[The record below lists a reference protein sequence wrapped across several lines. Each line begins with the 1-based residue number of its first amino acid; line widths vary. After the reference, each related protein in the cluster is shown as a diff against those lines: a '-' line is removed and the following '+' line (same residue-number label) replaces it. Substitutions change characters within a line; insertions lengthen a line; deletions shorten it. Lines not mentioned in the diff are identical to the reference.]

1 MKADS
6 AIDLDLSTVC
16 ITEAKSAWSLSPH
29 STAQEHCVIRRSM
42 HTLRGKCLWV
52 PHDGMIADVLRKRHG
67 NSVTMLK
74 FFETGLLSIVHE
86 EEELPNR
93 HNYLGKNMVVTC
105 GCTDS
110 TKIQLDGRPMPNN
123 GRQLDV
129 QKRFRKNQNGR
140 LAWSA
145 TQPTRLP

>member
-1 MKADS
+1 
-6 AIDLDLSTVC
+6 
-16 ITEAKSAWSLSPH
+16 
-29 STAQEHCVIRRSM
+29 M
-42 HTLRGKCLWV
+42 HTLRYKCLWV
-52 PHDGMIADVLRKRHG
+52 PHDSMIAGAISKRHG
-67 NSVTMLK
+67 HSVSMLK
-74 FFETGLLSIVHE
+74 FFETGHLSIVHE
-86 EEELPNR
+86 DEELPNL

-105 GCTDS
+105 GCTDR

-145 TQPTRLP
+145 TQPTRQPGGLGRESTFRRPRWVATSCVSAAVPYLLLVT